1 MFRYECIA
9 AHDRQDRG
17 HLAARARGNN
27 GRHLSKLEP
36 RPGMQVMAE
45 RLGIKA
51 EFFSTPTVLIAS
63 LPDADHEAQARGH
76 RGPA

>member
-1 MFRYECIA
+1 
-9 AHDRQDRG
+9 
-17 HLAARARGNN
+17 
-27 GRHLSKLEP
+27 
-36 RPGMQVMAE
+36 MQVMAE